1 MGPTIAAV
9 RRSLMTS
16 LATGRMASAE
26 DVTETR
32 VYSGGS
38 GRREVREVRVGLRRG
53 RTGGRGWR
61 RGLMWVLSC

>member
-1 MGPTIAAV
+1 MELEVGPTKAAV

-32 VYSGGS
+32 EYTVVVAGG
-38 GRREVREVRVGLRRG
+38 GK
-53 RTGGRGWR
+53 
-61 RGLMWVLSC
+61 